1 MGAIAKYKIDYLF
14 LAKLQDEP
22 EKNPFLFSTENY
34 FPINPISNLSTKD
47 VWHYIAKYNLPYC
60 SLYKKECTKLAC
72 QPCSV
77 KIQKKKEHVR
87 GESVD
92 TEVVKKLKALGYV

>member
-14 LAKLQDEP
+14 LAKLQDGP
-22 EKNPFLFSTENY
+22 EKDPFLFSTKNY
-34 FPINPISNLSTKD
+34 FQINPVSHLSTKD
-47 VWHYIAKYNLPYC
+47 VWHYIEKHNLPYC
-60 SLYKKECTKLAC
+60 SLYNKEYTKIAC

-77 KIQKKKEHVR
+77 KTRNKKEHVR
-87 GESVD
+87 RESVD